1 MSNSTYKGTST
12 LGEFTIE
19 EFYESQDEGLKK
31 HIGKIINSDMETEDK
46 VDIIF
51 RLINGARGVP
61 SSAPMEITNPFFVEV
76 DTNGVIPV

>member
-1 MSNSTYKGTST
+1 MSNSTCKGAST
-12 LGEFTIE
+12 LGKFTIE
-19 EFYESQDEGLKK
+19 EFYDNQDEGLKK

>member
-1 MSNSTYKGTST
+1 MSNSTYKG
-12 LGEFTIE
+12 LTID
-19 EFYESQDEGLKK
+19 EFYDNQDEGLRK

-51 RLINGARGVP
+51 KLINGARGVP

-76 DTNGVIPV
+76 DTQGVIPV

>member
-1 MSNSTYKGTST
+1 MSNSTYKG
-12 LGEFTIE
+12 LTID

-51 RLINGARGVP
+51 RLINGASGVP
-61 SSAPMEITNPFFVEV
+61 GSAPMEITNPFFVEV
-76 DTNGVIPV
+76 DTQGVIPV

>member
-1 MSNSTYKGTST
+1 MSNSTYKGIST
-12 LGEFTIE
+12 IGKFTIGEFYDNPDE
-19 EFYESQDEGLKK
+19 ELKK
-31 HIGKIINSDMETEDK
+31 HIGKIIDSDMETEDK

-76 DTNGVIPV
+76 NTQGVIPV

>member
-1 MSNSTYKGTST
+1 MSNSTCKGTSI
-12 LGEFTIE
+12 LGKLTID
-19 EFYESQDEGLKK
+19 EFYEDEGLKK

-76 DTNGVIPV
+76 DNNGVIPV